1 MADGRQE
8 PLMPNYGGRGMQS
21 FLQPSLSIADQNC
34 ADIGGDLGKIN
45 QPVNV
50 GLAEGIGFFDKGFFP
65 TSYTGT
71 SSILPII
78 PFQYNSRQEDNRRAS
93 QSSSLSEAS
102 SDSESAQHRPA
113 NPTKQMGFESPP
125 GRPFQSWPDHSPRA
139 ETSTSMEEGKDNDR
153 LDHRS
158 RGDLV
163 LASVSSDHDRGKVTD
178 SKVLRRLAQNREAA
192 RKSRL
197 RKKAYVQQLESSRV
211 KLNQLE
217 QELERVRQQGVMM
230 GGSSGPHS
238 HPGVFAFD
246 MDHARWVEEQ
256 NRQISELRSALA
268 SHVTDNDLRVLV
280 DNGVAHFDELF
291 RLKGNAVKADVFHIV
306 SGMWKTPAE
315 RCFMWMGG
323 FRPSELLKILS
334 PQLEPLTEQQL
345 LSVCN
350 LQQSSQQ
357 AEDALSQ
364 GMEALQQN
372 LADTLAGSSLG
383 NTNVANYMG
392 QMAMAMGKLGTLEN
406 FVRQADHLRQQT
418 LQQMNRILTTR
429 QAARGLLAMG
439 DYFSRL
445 RALSSLWVAR
455 PRE

>member
-1 MADGRQE
+1 MFI
-8 PLMPNYGGRGMQS
+8 S
-21 FLQPSLSIADQNC
+21 FTIMVA
-34 ADIGGDLGKIN
+34 LG
-45 QPVNV
+45 V
-50 GLAEGIGFFDKGFFP
+50 
-65 TSYTGT
+65 Y
-71 SSILPII
+71 
-78 PFQYNSRQEDNRRAS
+78 
-93 QSSSLSEAS
+93 
-102 SDSESAQHRPA
+102 
-113 NPTKQMGFESPP
+113 
-125 GRPFQSWPDHSPRA
+125 
-139 ETSTSMEEGKDNDR
+139 
-153 LDHRS
+153 
-158 RGDLV
+158 
-163 LASVSSDHDRGKVTD
+163 
-178 SKVLRRLAQNREAA
+178 
-192 RKSRL
+192 
-197 RKKAYVQQLESSRV
+197 
-211 KLNQLE
+211 
-217 QELERVRQQGVMM
+217 
-230 GGSSGPHS
+230 
-238 HPGVFAFD
+238 AFD

-256 NRQISELRSALA
+256 TRQISELRSALA
-268 SHVTDNDLRVLV
+268 GHMSDNDLRVLV

-291 RLKGNAVKADVFHIV
+291 RLKGNAVKADVFHII

-383 NTNVANYMG
+383 NSNVANYMG

-406 FVRQADHLRQQT
+406 FVRQADLLRQQA

-445 RALSSLWVAR
+445 RALSSLWIAR